1 MSGCLKYRN
10 KCIVCDKF
18 IVVVSVTKQQREGR
32 MKNLGPRL

>member
-18 IVVVSVTKQQREGR
+18 IVVVSVTINSSEKEG
-32 MKNLGPRL
+32 